1 MSRNVHKRGVP
12 GRAYSL
18 EPDFNFMLREAVCR
32 YCIFLE
38 KLFLLI
44 VLSLREFKMNDTVK
58 FIKLIIY
65 G

>member
-44 VLSLREFKMNDTVK
+44 VLSLGEFKMNDTVK

>member
-1 MSRNVHKRGVP
+1 MSRNMHRRSVP
-12 GRAYSL
+12 GRAYSQ

-58 FIKLIIY
+58 FTKLIVY
-65 G
+65 

>member
-1 MSRNVHKRGVP
+1 MSRNLRERSFP
-12 GRAYSL
+12 GGTYSR

-32 YCIFLE
+32 YHIFLE

-44 VLSLREFKMNDTVK
+44 VLSPRKFKMSDVVK

-65 G
+65 